1 MTLVTPR
8 LWATRNALHRH
19 PGRAGALLALA
30 AAFWGA
36 CLATVVRIL
45 RYFHDVGEF
54 GPLLT
59 QRLLLLVLVSFFVV
73 LLISNTV
80 TALTTFYLADDV
92 SLLLGLPVSHRRLH
106 RGRFVETLVAASWM
120 AVVFGLP
127 VFLGYGLVYQAGASY
142 YAATL
147 AVLALLVVMP
157 TALGVLVST
166 GLVLVFPAHR
176 TRDAMFV
183 GVGLLVAVTVGVV
196 RMLQPEQLGDDSGL
210 VGFAGF
216 LASFEATGSP
226 YLPTT
231 WAADVLLAGLGVR
244 AGDALFHLGMLA
256 STAAMLYCVSAT
268 VVERLYLRAWTR
280 AQTGRVARGGERS
293 LATWL
298 EGLAR
303 PLPRLRRL
311 LLVKDL
317 TVFLRDPSQWS
328 QLLLLA
334 ALIALY
340 VYNFSVLPLDD
351 GTPLSLAMRE
361 LAVVL
366 NLGLATFVT
375 TAIAVRFVYPMV
387 SLEGRAW
394 VVLRTAPISLEQIWW
409 SKFWIGYVPLLG
421 FAALLIA
428 ATNGYL
434 GVPAGLTASFL
445 VTLVPLVAALV
456 SLGLSFGAAH
466 PRLDVPNAAQIATGF
481 GAIVYMV
488 TSLLLIAVV
497 ITLEA
502 WPTWRLLRAAR
513 TGHALA
519 APEVAGVV
527 ALYGAAL
534 TVLVVVFVAARRSGL
549 HALARLPL

>member
-1 MTLVTPR
+1 MTLAAPR
-8 LWATRNALHRH
+8 LWATRNVLRRH
-19 PGRAGALLALA
+19 PGRAGVLVALA
-30 AAFWGA
+30 VAFWGGCVA
-36 CLATVVRIL
+36 AAVNIL

-80 TALTTFYLADDV
+80 TALTTFYLAEDV
-92 SLLLGLPVSHRRLH
+92 PLLLGLPVSHRRLH
-106 RGRFVETLVAASWM
+106 RGRFLETLVASSWM
-120 AVVFGLP
+120 AVVFGFP
-127 VFLGYGLVYQAGASY
+127 VFLGYGLVYGAGASY
-142 YAATL
+142 YLATL
-147 AVLALLVVMP
+147 AVLSLLVVMP

-166 GLVLVFPAHR
+166 ALVLVFPAHR
-176 TRDAMFV
+176 TRDAMVV
-183 GVGLLVAVTVGVV
+183 GVGLLVAVTVGAI
-196 RMLQPEQLGDDSGL
+196 RLLQPEQLGDSSGL

-216 LASFEATGSP
+216 LAGFEATGSP

-231 WAADVLLAGLGVR
+231 WAADVLITQLGAR
-244 AGDALFHLGMLA
+244 QGDALFHLGMLA
-256 STAAMLYCVSAT
+256 STAVMLYLVSAT
-268 VVERLYLRAWTR
+268 VVERLYLPAFTR
-280 AQTGRVARGGERS
+280 AQTGRSARGGERS
-293 LATWL
+293 LAAWL
-298 EGLAR
+298 ERLAR

-317 TVFLRDPSQWS
+317 TVFLRDPGQWS

-334 ALIALY
+334 ALIGLY
-340 VYNFSVLPLDD
+340 VYNFSALPLDD
-351 GTPLSLAMRE
+351 GTPLALAMRE

-394 VVLRTAPISLEQIWW
+394 IVLRAAPISLEQIWW
-409 SKFWIGYVPLLG
+409 SKFWIGYVPLLA
-421 FAALLIA
+421 FAALLIG

-434 GVPAGLTASFL
+434 GVPALLTASFM
-445 VTLVPLVAALV
+445 VTLVPLIATLV
-456 SLGLSFGAAH
+456 SMGLSFGAAH

-488 TSLLLIAVV
+488 SSLLVITVV
-497 ITLEA
+497 VTLEA

-519 APEVAGVV
+519 APEVVGVLG
-527 ALYGAAL
+527 LYATAFV
-534 TVLVVVFVAARRSGL
+534 VLVVVFTTARRAGL
-549 HALARLPL
+549 RALARLPL